1 MCPHHAKLPR
11 GRKQH
16 VLIGTRPGVQSTS
29 ASPKRVGAGGET
41 LGAGGVQGINFTVE
55 DTTRLMQNLHR
66 ANVMTEQVGI
76 RLYKE

>member
-1 MCPHHAKLPR
+1 MVLVLPR

-29 ASPKRVGAGGET
+29 ASLNGMGAGGET
-41 LGAGGVQGINFTVE
+41 LGAGGVHHRGGINFTVE

-66 ANVMTEQVGI
+66 ANVIAEQVGI